1 MRTLSVRTRIKF
13 CGVTR
18 IEDVRAAANAGA
30 DAIGFIFAAGSP
42 RCIERAQFATL
53 IAAVPAFVT
62 PVALFRDNSE
72 ADIAETLAVASR
84 LLAQFHGDETAAF
97 CASFQRP
104 WLKAVPMGALDDA
117 ALTGFLQLF
126 ADAGCAGFVF
136 DSHGGG
142 QSGGS
147 GRGFDWARI
156 PASVPAPVVLAGGL
170 TPETVFDAVRRVRP
184 FAVDVSS
191 GIESAPGIKDHAKMQ
206 RFTEEVIRA
215 RTD

>member
-1 MRTLSVRTRIKF
+1 MRTLSLRTRIKF

-18 IEDVRAAANAGA
+18 VEDVRAAANAGA
-30 DAIGFIFAAGSP
+30 DAIGFIFAAVSP
-42 RCIERAQFATL
+42 RRIERAQLAAL
-53 IAAVPAFVT
+53 IEALPVFVT
-62 PVALFRDNSE
+62 PVALFRNNDAAE
-72 ADIAETLAVASR
+72 IAQVLGLSTR
-84 LLAQFHGDETAAF
+84 LLAQFHGDEAAAF
-97 CASFQRP
+97 CAGFQRR

-117 ALTGFLQLF
+117 ALTPFLRSF
-126 ADAGCAGFVF
+126 AGSGCSGFVF
-136 DSHGGG
+136 DSHGDS

-206 RFTEEVIRA
+206 RFTDEVIRA